1 MDDPGTRPRGE
12 PGAGGAPRA
21 GGRLPAPGP
30 APEPGWAPADLAEVH
45 LERDQLRIA
54 LQMVLDFGV
63 FDGAGRA
70 VTVEDALR
78 GYVATAVRVALQR
91 GRPKP

>member
-12 PGAGGAPRA
+12 PGAAGAPRA

-30 APEPGWAPADLAEVH
+30 AREPGCAPAVPAEVH

-70 VTVEDALR
+70 VKVEDALR

>member
-1 MDDPGTRPRGE
+1 MDDPRTRPRGE
-12 PGAGGAPRA
+12 PGAGTDP
-21 GGRLPAPGP
+21 
-30 APEPGWAPADLAEVH
+30 AEVH
-45 LERDQLRIA
+45 RERDQLRIA

>member
-12 PGAGGAPRA
+12 PGTA
-21 GGRLPAPGP
+21 
-30 APEPGWAPADLAEVH
+30 ADLAEVH

-54 LQMVLDFGV
+54 LRMVLDFGV

>member
-1 MDDPGTRPRGE
+1 MDDSGTRPRGE
-12 PGAGGAPRA
+12 PGAG
-21 GGRLPAPGP
+21 
-30 APEPGWAPADLAEVH
+30 ADPAEVH
-45 LERDQLRIA
+45 RERDQLRIA

>member
-1 MDDPGTRPRGE
+1 MHDPG
-12 PGAGGAPRA
+12 PRA
-21 GGRLPAPGP
+21 
-30 APEPGWAPADLAEVH
+30 PEREGFSPDGAE
-45 LERDQLRIA
+45 LRRERDQLRIA

-78 GYVATAVRVALQR
+78 GYVATAARVALRR